1 VSYLV
6 ACIFFIVQY
15 KLILQKRFKLKIDS
29 VGKRKREKDK
39 GKTRGSLEYNKAA
52 VLLPYLVWG
61 LFELCPE

>member
-1 VSYLV
+1 
-6 ACIFFIVQY
+6 VQY
-15 KLILQKRFKLKIDS
+15 KLILQKRYKLKIDS

-61 LFELCPE
+61 SYLNCAQNDVSS